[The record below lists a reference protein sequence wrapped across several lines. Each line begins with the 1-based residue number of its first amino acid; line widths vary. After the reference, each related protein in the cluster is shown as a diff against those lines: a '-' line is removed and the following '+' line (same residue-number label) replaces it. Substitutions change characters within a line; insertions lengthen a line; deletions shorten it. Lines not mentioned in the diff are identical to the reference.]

1 MSWEQHLHARLI
13 LSARLTSTDA
23 FAVQLDKKPDL
34 KEALI
39 KLHKNNL
46 SSPHNDPLY
55 SAYHHSHPTLPERL
69 RAMDAYKP
77 TSQLKLKQDEKKEL

>member
-1 MSWEQHLHARLI
+1 MSIRPVNPLDQSLADK
-13 LSARLTSTDA
+13 RLTCIDE
-23 FAVQLDKKPDL
+23 FAVQLNMREEL

-55 SAYHHSHPTLPERL
+55 SAYHHSHPTLLERL
-69 RAMDAYKP
+69 KAMDRYKP
-77 TSQLKLKQDEKKEL
+77 TNHLKLRGEKEL

>member
-1 MSWEQHLHARLI
+1 MK
-13 LSARLTSTDA
+13 D
-23 FAVQLDKKPDL
+23 DL

-69 RAMDAYKP
+69 RAMDSYKP
-77 TSQLKLKQDEKKEL
+77 SSGLKLRGEKEL